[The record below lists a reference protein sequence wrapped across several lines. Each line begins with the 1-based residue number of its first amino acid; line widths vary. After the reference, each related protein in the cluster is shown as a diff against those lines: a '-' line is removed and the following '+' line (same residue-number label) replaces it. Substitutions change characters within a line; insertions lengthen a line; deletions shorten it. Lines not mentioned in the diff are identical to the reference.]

1 MLLANKNK
9 NGLQFRPLLIVFIM
23 IIATAGASG
32 GAVKDILSPDERL
45 WLHNNQDRVILAIE
59 TGYAPFVF
67 LDAKGQPTGLAHAYI
82 SLLETRLGLQ
92 FTEKR
97 FRTLDEILANVRDGE
112 VHIVNAVTKTPER
125 SNFISFTHPYISVP
139 NVIIAQKDNAK
150 RMNEKDLAG
159 LKVAL
164 VQNYAVTE
172 YLTGQDIDL
181 MMAPVPD
188 DLTALLNVSF
198 GISDAAVID
207 LATASYLI
215 AQKGITNLRVAGETA
230 FNIQLS
236 IGVTHTEPVLAT
248 IVQKGLAAITE
259 DEKRTIHRHWINAS
273 TPSIFND
280 DRIQVWVGGI
290 SCILLVGIL
299 AILTWNRTL
308 RRQVAARTLALAS
321 EKEALR
327 ESEEHLEFILQG
339 SDLGSWD
346 WDLRTNEVK
355 RNERWAVMLGYR
367 LEDVEFTVKQ
377 WIDFIHPDDKSLAW
391 QSIQDHL
398 AGRTEAHKLEYRMLA
413 KDGQIRWILDQA
425 RVVERDAAQQPL
437 RMSGTH
443 TDITERKRMEQD
455 LENESIRRR
464 TMFEQSPDG
473 ILIVDPETASFLDFN
488 TMAHQQLGY
497 SREEFARLC
506 IFDIEAAETPAETKE
521 RFTEVCRSGKTEFE
535 TLQRTRQGDI
545 RHVHVTAQIINIQ
558 GLSSFHCVWRDI
570 TESKQAEE
578 EKKNL
583 HVQLLQAQKME
594 AIGTLAG
601 GIAHDFNNILGA
613 ILGYAEMAQEDC
625 PAGSKLR
632 GDLGQ
637 IIKAGHRAK
646 DLVKQIL
653 AFSRQTETQQT
664 HLQPAGVI
672 DEAIKLL
679 RASLPTTITIV
690 KDIDP
695 NAGIILADPG
705 HIHQI
710 LMNLCTNAFHAMEK
724 KGGTLTITLY
734 NKVLFGKDL
743 IGASHMQPGNYVQLS
758 VKDTGAGMTP
768 EVQPRIFD
776 PYFTTKEVGKGTGMG
791 LSTVHGIVHSYGGT
805 IYCDSRPGEGT
816 IFHITLPT
824 VEAHPAREIEN
835 TKIPPRGSEHILL
848 VDDEEMLVMMQK
860 TVLKRLGYHVTAESS
875 SLEALATFQN
885 DPEAFDL
892 VITDQTMPDITGMEF
907 SRRIL
912 QIRPEMPIILC
923 TGYSNISSEEKA
935 KSIGIKG
942 FALKPLTM
950 KDIAETVR
958 KVLDSGKLTS

>member
-1 MLLANKNK
+1 MLHANKK
-9 NGLQFRPLLIVFIM
+9 RLQFRPLLIVLIM
-23 IIATAGASG
+23 IITTAGASIA
-32 GAVKDILSPDERL
+32 AVKDILSPDERL
-45 WLHNNQDRVILAIE
+45 WLHTNRDRIILAVE

-67 LDAKGQPTGLAHAYI
+67 LDDKGQPTGLAHAYM
-82 SLLETRLGLQ
+82 SLLEAKLDLQ

-97 FRTLDEILANVRDGE
+97 FRTLDEILAKARDGE

-125 SNFISFTHPYISVP
+125 SKFISFTHPYISVP
-139 NVIIAQKDNAK
+139 NVIIVQKDNAK
-150 RMNEKDLAG
+150 RMNEKDLGG

-164 VQNYAVTE
+164 VQSYAVTE
-172 YLTGQDIDL
+172 YLIDQGVDF
-181 MMAPVPD
+181 MMTPVPD

-248 IVQKGLAAITE
+248 ILQKGLAAITE
-259 DEKRTIHRHWINAS
+259 LEKRKIHRHWIDTS
-273 TPSIFND
+273 TPNIFND
-280 DRIQVWVGGI
+280 EQFQVWAGGAF
-290 SCILLVGIL
+290 CIILAGIL

-327 ESEEHLEFILQG
+327 KSEEHLEFVLQG
-339 SDLGSWD
+339 SELGSWD

-355 RNERWAVMLGYR
+355 RNERWAAMLGYR

-377 WIDFIHPDDKSLAW
+377 WIDFIHPDDKSSAW

-413 KDGQIRWILDQA
+413 KDGQFRWIFDQA
-425 RVVERDAAQQPL
+425 RVVERDATQQPL

-443 TDITERKRMEQD
+443 TDITERKRMEQE

-473 ILIVDPETASFLDFN
+473 ILIVDPETARFLDFN
-488 TMAHQQLGY
+488 TAAHRQLGY

-506 IFDIEAAETPAETKE
+506 IFDIEAVETPAETKE
-521 RFTEVCRSGKTEFE
+521 RFTEVCLSGKTEFE

-570 TESKQAEE
+570 TERKQAEE

-613 ILGYAEMAQEDC
+613 ILGYAEMAKEDC
-625 PAGSKLR
+625 PAGSTLR
-632 GDLGQ
+632 GDIVQ
-637 IIKAGHRAK
+637 MIKASHRAK

-653 AFSRQTETQQT
+653 AFSRQTETEQT

-679 RASLPTTITIV
+679 RASLPTTITIE

-734 NKVLFGKDL
+734 NKVLFEKDL

-768 EVQPRIFD
+768 EVQARIFD
-776 PYFTTKEVGKGTGMG
+776 PYFTTKDVGKGTGMG

-805 IYCDSRPGEGT
+805 ICCDSRPGAGT
-816 IFHITLPT
+816 VFHITLPT
-824 VEAHPAREIEN
+824 VEAHPAREIENN

-860 TVLKRLGYHVTAESS
+860 TVLKRLGYHVTARSS

-912 QIRPEMPIILC
+912 QIRPDMPIILC